1 MWFAVMDDP
10 EIRNRIVERL
20 LRKRVVKSH
29 KKRVDTVTNW
39 LPSHAQGRGEQLIRE
54 LITDPNA
61 PVEAYGGS
69 RDNVRLASVEDAVE
83 YLKRHD
89 GNVPFGFD

>member
-1 MWFAVMDDP
+1 MDDP
-10 EIRNRIVERL
+10 EIRNRVIEKL
-20 LRKRVVKSH
+20 LRKRVVGSH

-54 LITDPNA
+54 MITDPNT

-69 RDNVRLASVEDAVE
+69 RDNIRLTSVEAAVE
-83 YLKRHD
+83 YLKQHGGD
-89 GNVPFGFD
+89 IPFGFD

>member
-1 MWFAVMDDP
+1 MEDP
-10 EIRNRIVERL
+10 EIRNRVVEKL
-20 LRKRVVKSH
+20 LRKRVVGSH

-54 LITDPNA
+54 MLADRNA
-61 PVEAYGGS
+61 PLEAYGGS
-69 RDNVRLASVEDAVE
+69 RDNVRLTSVSDAVE
-83 YLKRHD
+83 YLETHD

>member
-1 MWFAVMDDP
+1 MDDS
-10 EIRNRIVERL
+10 EVRNRIIEKL
-20 LRKRVVKSH
+20 LRKRVVGSH

-54 LITDPNA
+54 MVTEPNT
-61 PVEAYGGS
+61 PVEGYGGS
-69 RDNVRLASVEDAVE
+69 RDNIRLTSVADAVE
-83 YLKRHD
+83 YLEQHD